1 MVMAA
6 AAAAAVVLAVVAFI
20 ALSDGS
26 DQDASATQPTLSAAD
41 TTTTVVSTTA
51 TTTTVATTTSTVATT
66 TTAAPATTTTAAA
79 PVTLSIGHWLHSSV
93 HIDRDD
99 AGNLIGFEVDLVND
113 LLARMGAE
121 AEWIEMDLMALY
133 EGIEAGQFDM
143 AVGGQTTTAV
153 RLRAVPFTSPYFE
166 RQRAL
171 SVDTRANPRVASF
184 DELTSGDIVAVQRG
198 TSAVNWAGATL
209 EPRGV
214 RVAIFGDPED
224 LRNAL
229 ESGAAQAQ
237 VSGALYSLA
246 AADRLS
252 PRELADAVSKDESVA
267 IAVDPG
273 QPQLLADLNEHLAAM
288 IQDGTYQAIYNR
300 WFGDTSASVA
310 PATR

>member
-20 ALSDGS
+20 ALSGS
-26 DQDASATQPTLSAAD
+26 PDEDTSATQSTATTAD
-41 TTTTVVSTTA
+41 VTTTVVSTT
-51 TTTTVATTTSTVATT
+51 VVTTTSTVATT
-66 TTAAPATTTTAAA
+66 TTAAPTTTTTDAA
-79 PVTLSIGHWLHSSV
+79 PVTLRIGHWLHSSV

-99 AGNLIGFEVDLVND
+99 AGNLIGFEVDLVD
-113 LLARMGAE
+113 ELMARMGAE

-143 AVGGQTTTAV
+143 AVGGLTTTAV
-153 RLRAVPFTSPYFE
+153 RLRAVPFTIPYFE
-166 RQRAL
+166 RQWAL
-171 SVDTRANPRVASF
+171 IVDTRANPRVTSF

-198 TSAVNWAGATL
+198 TSAVDWTGVTL

-267 IAVDPG
+267 IAVDPS
-273 QPQLLADLNEHLAAM
+273 QPELLADLNEHLAAM

-300 WFGDTSASVA
+300 WFQDTSASVA